1 VATQAGNSPFYGR
14 NFAAHV
20 LHDADYFATDQ
31 AFMQAGEDKQPYY
44 RKHWRQRG
52 QARQFVAAAII
63 FPLIILRPSIR
74 PTSRRRAP

>member
-14 NFAAHV
+14 NLAAHV

-44 RKHWRQRG
+44 RTHWRQGGQGGQIRRG
-52 QARQFVAAAII
+52 GDYLSSHPPPA
-63 FPLIILRPSIR
+63 
-74 PTSRRRAP
+74 